1 MVNGSTGGIE
11 PTAEHQMMEVVNRV
25 AELNVAL
32 GIVRGAGL
40 YELTWVGNILME
52 KGADGTGMLDSPLMK
67 SMARNADTDAGSEL
81 EQE

>member
-11 PTAEHQMMEVVNRV
+11 HTAEHQMKEVVNRV
-25 AELNVAL
+25 AELSVAL

-52 KGADGTGMLDSPLMK
+52 KDADDTGMLDSPLMK
-67 SMARNADTDAGSEL
+67 LTARNVDTGAGSE
-81 EQE
+81 

>member
-11 PTAEHQMMEVVNRV
+11 HTAEHQMMEVVNRV
-25 AELNVAL
+25 AELSVAH

-67 SMARNADTDAGSEL
+67 SMARNADTDAGSE
-81 EQE
+81 